1 LTTLQQWGEVTR
13 DLLDSQEQ
21 FDWSTKHS
29 KILTGFEKLDDITE
43 GLDTGFCLV
52 AGYYAVGKST
62 FMTQMGLQMLKANE
76 NVYWLCFSID
86 DSKRLQV
93 LRTVANL
100 AGMRINDIRRPYDI
114 NDEVALQS
122 RANTYLAMKETYANR
137 LRIYDQSD
145 GIGDLPGN
153 SLKAISGRIRAD
165 FTAISEATD
174 GRPVMLVTIDS
185 FYNIAPDE
193 SGLWGSPTA
202 KTEYIGKML
211 KELLHLEVE
220 GVDVLPIIMC
230 TAHLRKDT
238 RKPTMDSIKD
248 SIGPSYDSD
257 LALLCYCDVMAND
270 ANAQVFHKIPGTDEK
285 QPVLEVR
292 VGKNKYSEKLGY
304 IYYRFFKGRTS
315 FSEET
320 NPEQAKI
327 WSTKS
332 V

>member
-1 LTTLQQWGEVTR
+1 LQQ
-13 DLLDSQEQ
+13 QQ
-21 FDWSTKHS
+21 AFDWSTKHS
-29 KILTGFEKLDDITE
+29 KILTGFTKLDDITE

-62 FMTQMGLQMLKANE
+62 YLTQMGMQMLQAND

-100 AGMRINDIRRPYDI
+100 ANMRINDIRRPYDI
-114 NDEVALQS
+114 NDEVVLEQRKA
-122 RANTYLAMKETYANR
+122 AYLTMNQKFATR

-145 GIGDLPGN
+145 GVGDLPGN
-153 SLKAISGRIRAD
+153 SLQAIAARVKTD
-165 FTAISEATD
+165 FATISEAID
-174 GRPVMLVTIDS
+174 GRPVILVTIDS

-211 KELLHLEVE
+211 KELLHLEVD

-248 SIGPSYDSD
+248 SIGPAYDSD

-270 ANAQVFHKIPGTDEK
+270 SDAKVFHQIDGNDEK

-292 VGKNKYSEKLGY
+292 VGKNKFSEKLGY
-304 IYYRFFKGRTS
+304 LYYRFFRGKTS
-315 FSEET
+315 FVEET

-327 WSTKS
+327 WSSKS
-332 V
+332 T